1 MRLVVRHVYSC
12 LVTSLLLGGVA
23 RAAQQPDDY
32 SKQLEN
38 IIVEKI
44 VNEHNEATTNDGKPA
59 GKKEI
64 GKGITKVIK
73 EELKESYLQFLAS
86 SDLATWSELQT
97 RFNSVE
103 EVTRKFREKYAAELN
118 GQATTQPV
126 SNQTQAPAPA
136 PDMTNASASPI
147 DSMPTATQN
156 APQPMTAQSTF
167 PAPDANMTAMNPDPM
182 ATAPAAPAP
191 VVTNHAQI
199 NPAPM
204 PAPVAP
210 MASPVQPVPVVA
222 PAATPILAPTPA
234 SMVTPI
240 PAPVMPAASPALDSM
255 PGAISDNQPVEMP
268 MA

>member
-12 LVTSLLLGGVA
+12 LVTSLLLGSVA
-23 RAAQQPDDY
+23 SAAQQTDDY

-44 VNEHNEATTNDGKPA
+44 VNERNEATTNDGKPA

-64 GKGITKVIK
+64 GKGITKFIK

-103 EVTRKFREKYAAELN
+103 EVNRKFREKYAAELN
-118 GQATTQPV
+118 GQATTQPA
-126 SNQTQAPAPA
+126 SNQPQAPVPA
-136 PDMTNASASPI
+136 PDMTNQPAAPM
-147 DSMPTATQN
+147 DSMPTTDPN
-156 APQPMTAQSTF
+156 APQPMTNQSTF
-167 PAPDANMTAMNPDPM
+167 PAPDVNTPGMNPDPM
-182 ATAPAAPAP
+182 AAAPAL
-191 VVTNHAQI
+191 
-199 NPAPM
+199 
-204 PAPVAP
+204 PAPVTP
-210 MASPVQPVPVVA
+210 MVSPVQPAPLIAPAVTPI
-222 PAATPILAPTPA
+222 PAATPAP
-234 SMVTPI
+234 MVTPI
-240 PAPVMPAASPALDSM
+240 PAPVMPATSPALDSM